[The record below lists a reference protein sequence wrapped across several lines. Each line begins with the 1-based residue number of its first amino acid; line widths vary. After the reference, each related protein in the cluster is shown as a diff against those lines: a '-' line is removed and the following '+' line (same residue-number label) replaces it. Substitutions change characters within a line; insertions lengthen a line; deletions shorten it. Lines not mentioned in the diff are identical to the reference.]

1 MASVTDVRRQDVL
14 TVEQQPSEHLVI
26 SGTGLAL
33 RAVNTQLR
41 AASPNGPIRIRS
53 AAGLSGLAVGLEQG
67 ELLVDGHAGDYLAA
81 LNDGASIRVSGD
93 VGCYLADNM
102 TRGTVVVAGNAGYG
116 AAPYC
121 YGGSVVIN
129 GDAGDFTAVM
139 NKGAT
144 VIVGGDA
151 GDDVATYMLDG
162 DVIIVGDAG
171 ENLGNYLIRGSI
183 YVGGEWKSLGHNTK
197 LDDMT
202 PDDASKLQRLFNEY
216 GIDAEPSTFRKVG
229 PLSEKPFYK
238 SKSSAQADSQSRRM

>member
-1 MASVTDVRRQDVL
+1 MAIVTDVKRREL
-14 TVEQQPSEHLVI
+14 LSMARRAGEHLEVL
-26 SGTGLAL
+26 GAGLDL
-33 RAVNTQLR
+33 RAANGQLR
-41 AASPNGPIRIRS
+41 VASPNGPIRIS
-53 AAGLSGLAVGLEQG
+53 DVAGLSGLAAGLRQG
-67 ELLVDGHAGDYLAA
+67 SLVVDGDAGDYLAA
-81 LNDGASIRVSGD
+81 LNDGADIRVAGD
-93 VGCYLADNM
+93 AGCYVADNM
-102 TRGTVVVAGNAGYG
+102 TRGTVMVAGDAGYA

-121 YGGSVVIN
+121 YGGVVLIE

-144 VIVGGDA
+144 VIVGGDV

-197 LDDMT
+197 LGAMT
-202 PDDASKLQRLFNEY
+202 PDDVSKLQKLFKEY
-216 GIDAEPSTFRKVG
+216 RIDAEPSSFRKVG

-238 SKSSAQADSQSRRM
+238 SKPPAQAETPSRRT